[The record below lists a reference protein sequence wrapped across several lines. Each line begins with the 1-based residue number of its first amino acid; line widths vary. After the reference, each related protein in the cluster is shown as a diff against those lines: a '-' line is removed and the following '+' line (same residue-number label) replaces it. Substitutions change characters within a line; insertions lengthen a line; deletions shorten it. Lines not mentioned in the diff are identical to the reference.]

1 MMRTGALLAAVCL
14 LFQGANAQAQLDGL
28 QPVPENTQ
36 KGTDVDPA
44 LWVLRDADTTVYLFG
59 TVHVLRPGLG
69 WFDDGVKAA
78 FDKSDTLVLEMLDPS
93 AAEAAAVMADLS
105 IDKSGRTIRQKLG
118 ADDLVAYE
126 AAVAKLGLDHA
137 TLDPLDGWAVAV
149 NLYYAGLLQKG
160 YDLTSG
166 VEVQL
171 KAAAAATKKPIIGLE
186 TMRFQ
191 LSIFD
196 SLPEKVQTEYA
207 ASTAKSIDEIAPQ
220 TDRLVDLWAAADID
234 GVASVMNE
242 GFATLDLTEPL
253 LTRRNA
259 NWAKWIN
266 ERMANPGTV
275 FMAVGAGH
283 LAGPA
288 SVQHLLT
295 AYGLNTEQVRY

>member
-1 MMRTGALLAAVCL
+1 MIRIGLFLATACL
-14 LFQGANAQAQLDGL
+14 LIPAAQAQSDGL
-28 QPVPENTQ
+28 QHVLENTQ
-36 KGTDVDPA
+36 KITDVDPA
-44 LWVLRDADTTVYLFG
+44 LWVLRDADTTIYLFG

-69 WFDDGVKAA
+69 WFDDGVKTA
-78 FDKSDTLVLEMLDPS
+78 FDASDTLVLEMLDPS
-93 AAEAAAVMADLS
+93 ATESAAVMADLS

-126 AAVAKLGLDHA
+126 AAVAKLGLTHA
-137 TLDPLDGWAVAV
+137 ALDPLDGWAVAV

-171 KAAAAATKKPIIGLE
+171 KAAASASKKPVVGLE

-196 SLPEKVQTEYA
+196 NLPENVQIDYVT
-207 ASTAKSIDEIAPQ
+207 STVSSIDEIAPQ
-220 TDRLVDLWAAADID
+220 TDRLVDLWATADTD
-234 GVASVMNE
+234 GVATVMNE
-242 GFATLDLTEPL
+242 GFEALKLTEVL

-259 NWAKWIN
+259 NWAAWIN
-266 ERMANPGTV
+266 QRMVKPGTV
-275 FMAVGAGH
+275 FIAVGAGH

-295 AYGLNTEQVRY
+295 AYGLNTKQVLY

>member
-1 MMRTGALLAAVCL
+1 MIRTGFLLAGALLL
-14 LFQGANAQAQLDGL
+14 TPSAQAQSDGL
-28 QPVPENTQ
+28 QPVPENVQ
-36 KGTDVDPA
+36 NMTDIDPA
-44 LWVLRDADTTVYLFG
+44 LWVVRDEDTTIYLFG

-118 ADDLVAYE
+118 AEDLKAYE
-126 AAVAKLGLDHA
+126 AAVAKLGLNHA
-137 TLDPLDGWAVAV
+137 DLDPLDGWAVAI

-171 KAAAAATKKPIIGLE
+171 KAAAAASKKPVTGLE

-196 SLPEKVQTEYA
+196 ALPEKVQVEYA
-207 ASTAKSIDEIAPQ
+207 ATTAKSLDDIAPQ
-220 TDRLVDLWAAADID
+220 TDRLVDLWAAADTD
-234 GVASVMNE
+234 GVATVMNE
-242 GFATLDLTEPL
+242 GFDTLKLTEPL

-259 NWAKWIN
+259 NWAAWIN
-266 ERMANPGTV
+266 RRMEKPGTV

-288 SVQHLLT
+288 SVQQLLT
-295 AYGLNTEQVRY
+295 AYGRNTELIRY

>member
-1 MMRTGALLAAVCL
+1 MTRIGLLLAAACL
-14 LFQGANAQAQLDGL
+14 QPPAAQAQSDGL

-36 KGTDVDPA
+36 KITDVDPA
-44 LWVLRDADTTVYLFG
+44 LWVLRDDDTTVYLFG

-69 WFDDGVKAA
+69 WFDDGVKVA
-78 FDKSDTLVLEMLDPS
+78 FDKSDTLVLEMIEPS
-93 AAEAAAVMADLS
+93 ATEAAAVMADLS
-105 IDKSGRTIRQKLG
+105 IDKTGRTIRQKLG
-118 ADDLVAYE
+118 AEDLIAYE
-126 AAVAKLGLDHA
+126 AAVAKLGLAHA
-137 TLDPLDGWAVAV
+137 DMDRQDGWAVAI

-171 KAAAAATKKPIIGLE
+171 KAAASASRKPITGLE

-196 SLPEKVQTEYA
+196 NLPENVQIDYVR
-207 ASTAKSIDEIAPQ
+207 STVTSIDEIAPQ
-220 TDRLVDLWAAADID
+220 TDRLVELWATADTD
-234 GVASVMNE
+234 GVATLMNE
-242 GFATLDLTEPL
+242 GFEALKLTEVL

-259 NWAKWIN
+259 NWASWIN
-266 ERMANPGTV
+266 QRMAKPGTV

>member
-1 MMRTGALLAAVCL
+1 MIRTGLLLAATCL
-14 LFQGANAQAQLDGL
+14 LTPAVQAQSDGL
-28 QPVPENTQ
+28 KPVPENTQ
-36 KGTDVDPA
+36 KVTDVDPA
-44 LWVLRDADTTVYLFG
+44 LWVLRDADTTIYLFG

-93 AAEAAAVMADLS
+93 ATEAAAIMADLS

-118 ADDLVAYE
+118 ADDLVVYE
-126 AAVAKLGLDHA
+126 AAVAKLGLPHA
-137 TLDPLDGWAVAV
+137 ALDPLDGWAVAV

-160 YDLTSG
+160 YDMTSG

-171 KAAAAATKKPIIGLE
+171 KAAAAASKKPVIGLE

-196 SLPEKVQTEYA
+196 SLPENVQVEYA
-207 ASTAKSIDEIAPQ
+207 ATTAKSIDEIAPQ
-220 TDRLVDLWAAADID
+220 TDLLVDLWAAADTD
-234 GVASVMNE
+234 GVATAMNE
-242 GFATLDLTEPL
+242 GFDALKLTEAL

-259 NWAKWIN
+259 NWAKWIKQ
-266 ERMANPGTV
+266 RMAQPGTV

-283 LAGPA
+283 LAGTV

-295 AYGLNTEQVRY
+295 AYGLNAERVRY

>member
-1 MMRTGALLAAVCL
+1 MISIRLFFAAFVLLSTA
-14 LFQGANAQAQLDGL
+14 AQAQTEALP
-28 QPVPENTQ
+28 PVPESAQ
-36 KGTDVDPA
+36 KVTDVDPA
-44 LWVLRDADTTVYLFG
+44 LWVLRDNDTTIYLFG

-69 WFDDGVKAA
+69 WFDDGVKTA
-78 FDKSDTLVLEMLDPS
+78 FDKSETLVLEMVDPG
-93 AAEAAAVMADLS
+93 AEESAAVMADLS

-126 AAVAKLGLDHA
+126 AAVAKLGLPHA
-137 TLDPLDGWAVAV
+137 ALDPLDGWAVAI

-171 KAAAAATKKPIIGLE
+171 KAAAAASKKPVTGLE

-196 SLPEKVQTEYA
+196 ALPENVQVEYA
-207 ASTAKSIDEIAPQ
+207 VSTAKSIDEIAPQ
-220 TDRLVDLWAAADID
+220 TDLLVDLWAAADFD
-234 GVASVMNE
+234 GVATVMNE
-242 GFATLDLTEPL
+242 GFETLKLTDVL

-259 NWAKWIN
+259 NWAAWIN
-266 ERMANPGTV
+266 QRMAKPGTV